1 MCAETLKSYMNMLQ
15 DTHWLVVM
23 GTKGTCKTSLA
34 SGLSR
39 HLSLVVSSEECED
52 VEDVIGGVG
61 GEIVSF
67 NLDKEGIEVGVVML
81 NTWVWLCPI
90 FIYNYYTTIGSKD

>member
-67 NLDKEGIEVGVVML
+67 NLDKEGIEVGVVMS
-81 NTWVWLCPI
+81 NRGGRGYVR
-90 FIYNYYTTIGSKD
+90 